1 MGNLAGVI
9 GRRLQALQ
17 TIWMHD
23 LEATAVKRL
32 E

>member
-1 MGNLAGVI
+1 MRNLAGVI
-9 GRRLQALQ
+9 GRRLQAMQ

-23 LEATAVKRL
+23 LQASATKRM